1 MRTQRQLHA
10 LFVTTVHV
18 EGVLH
23 GTGGM
28 VGRVVERG
36 KTVPI
41 AFDFRTVGNIKA
53 DGSKNLFNAHPGA
66 DHGMD
71 AAACNATARKRDVNR
86 FGSELGLHG
95 NVGEFFATGVQK
107 RLDLSLCLIDSRTA
121 FSLLF
126 RREAGQTTHQR
137 SDGSVLADVLCFG
150 VFERGILLSGRK
162 IGACRFH
169 DLH

>member
-1 MRTQRQLHA
+1 
-10 LFVTTVHV
+10 
-18 EGVLH
+18 
-23 GTGGM
+23 
-28 VGRVVERG
+28 
-36 KTVPI
+36 
-41 AFDFRTVGNIKA
+41 
-53 DGSKNLFNAHPGA
+53 
-66 DHGMD
+66 MD

-95 NVGEFFATGVQK
+95 GVGEFFATGVQK

-162 IGACRFH
+162 SVRADSTICTKSSISTHPVDFNQLSFRYGPA
-169 DLH
+169 